1 MFEINKPP
9 LGEGGWGLIEDL
21 QYSVNVKYKKFHLDE
36 ISLYSSVISNGNR
49 TEWSPIL
56 PVIIQVINK
65 IRGLG
70 RRRPICL
77 VTSMITVFSQNFCSA
92 GKGPFIGGKAKK
104 KCMPEAHF
112 PGEGR

>member
-77 VTSMITVFSQNFCSA
+77 VTSMIIDQIELDDMMFC
-92 GKGPFIGGKAKK
+92 FINNINHNCNNLKHKIL
-104 KCMPEAHF
+104 
-112 PGEGR
+112 

>member
-77 VTSMITVFSQNFCSA
+77 VTSMIIDQIELDDMMFC
-92 GKGPFIGGKAKK
+92 FINNINHNSNNLKHKIL
-104 KCMPEAHF
+104 
-112 PGEGR
+112 